1 MLDIAYYLVFAGYVL
16 LTARLEAPAAYAEHM
31 IGVQIFEAA
40 ARVGGLFL
48 IMGVLHAATMMAL
61 PLVALVKNSTD
72 AGAKLPRWVAW
83 LLVAA
88 AIGVGFLL
96 AWTSIG
102 ITLGD

>member
-1 MLDIAYYLVFAGYVL
+1 
-16 LTARLEAPAAYAEHM
+16 
-31 IGVQIFEAA
+31 
-40 ARVGGLFL
+40 
-48 IMGVLHAATMMAL
+48 MMAL